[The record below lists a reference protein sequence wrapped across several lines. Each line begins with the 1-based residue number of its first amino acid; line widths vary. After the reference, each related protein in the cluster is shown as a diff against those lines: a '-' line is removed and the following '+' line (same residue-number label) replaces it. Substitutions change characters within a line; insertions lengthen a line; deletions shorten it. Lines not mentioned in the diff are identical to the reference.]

1 MPNDASFQTAVDRI
15 CVQDSRYTRD
25 AYYFVVEGLDY
36 TVKELGRQNAGHGR
50 HVSGSELAYGLHDY
64 ALREFGALAFA
75 ILGAWGVHTTHDF
88 GQVVFNLVKAG
99 RLGKTEQDKA
109 SDFDGIYDFQTEFLT
124 PFLPASPRG
133 RAKLLRELKAI

>member
-15 CVQDSRYTRD
+15 CLQDARYTSD
-25 AYYFVVEGLDY
+25 AYCFVVEGLDY
-36 TVKELGRQNAGHGR
+36 TVKELGRLHAGHGR
-50 HVSGSELAYGLHDY
+50 HVSGAELAHGLRDY

-75 ILGAWGVHTTHDF
+75 ILGAWGLHSTHDF

-109 SDFDGIYDFQTEFLT
+109 SDFDGIYDFSDEFLT

-133 RAKLLRELKAI
+133 RAKLVRDLKAI